1 MKTTAVLLA
10 AVILSCA
17 AGVGA
22 SPALG
27 AETPTPTTPAPAA
40 VTATASGG
48 AVAASPVATTPVPAA
63 TVQGGT
69 PRVPRKVPDAPARVR
84 AVLTR
89 FAVSAPTWTAGA
101 AAPTIAVRLDAPRDT
116 SARVQV
122 RVEDRT
128 SRRVVLRQSLGVVRS
143 GVDVTAAIT
152 ARLAGRPGSYRLRLI
167 ARDQTGRRI
176 VKARSF
182 AVAAPAP
189 AAPAAPVAPA
199 VPSAAKNGYVFPV
212 QGPCNFRSLGAQ
224 RFHSAREAGRAHNG
238 QDIGTFSG
246 FPPVVAVTA
255 ATVSQ
260 VFYDDAGGGWTIVF
274 AGDDRIDYGYLHLK
288 AGSIVVRPG
297 QRVSPGQR
305 VADAGNTGGDY
316 EPHLHFEMRPTPWS
330 AHRADAVDPMPLL
343 AGLPNPC
350 EG

>member
-10 AVILSCA
+10 AVTLSCA

-27 AETPTPTTPAPAA
+27 AGAPTPTTPPSTVA
-40 VTATASGG
+40 TTASGG
-48 AVAASPVATTPVPAA
+48 AVAASPVATTAIPASAPAA
-63 TVQGGT
+63 GGT
-69 PRVPRKVPDAPARVR
+69 PRVPRTIPDAPARVR

-89 FAVSAPTWTAGA
+89 FAVSAPTWAVGA
-101 AAPTIAVRLDAPRDT
+101 AAPTIALRLDASRIT
-116 SARVQV
+116 AARAQL

-128 SRRVVLRQSLGVVRS
+128 TRRVVLRQSLGTVRS
-143 GVDVTAAIT
+143 GVDVTAALT
-152 ARLAGRPGSYRLRLI
+152 QRLAARPGTYRLRLI

-176 VKARSF
+176 VRARSLV
-182 AVAAPAP
+182 VAAPAP
-189 AAPAAPVAPA
+189 APAPPAAPVAP
-199 VPSAAKNGYVFPV
+199 PAAKDGYVFPV
-212 QGPCNFRSLGAQ
+212 RGRCNFRSLGAQ

-260 VFYDDAGGGWTIVF
+260 VFYDGAGGGWTIIFV
-274 AGDDRIDYGYLHLK
+274 GDDRIDYGYLHLR

-297 QRVSPGQR
+297 QRVAAGQR
-305 VADAGNTGGDY
+305 VADAGNSGGDY

-330 AHRADAVDPMPLL
+330 AHRGDAVDPMPLL
-343 AGLPNPC
+343 AGLPNTC